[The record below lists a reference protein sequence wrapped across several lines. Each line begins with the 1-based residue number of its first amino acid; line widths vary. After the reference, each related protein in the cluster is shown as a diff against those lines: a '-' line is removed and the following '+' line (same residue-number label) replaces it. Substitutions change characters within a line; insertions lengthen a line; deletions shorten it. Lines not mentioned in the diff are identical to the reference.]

1 MVSDLVAA
9 LELPPV
15 PPLTY
20 RSRNASVSSSRTTSS
35 VGHHQERVS
44 NQNSPYLSRSPVV
57 DRGSPLVTHERAFDT
72 PSTSESHAGHYDT
85 ASPALSTTPVARAPP
100 VSSRRSRVPSKD
112 LLQSALDLA
121 EKAVQCDKANDVAGA
136 LAMYRDAVGRLRC
149 VMERV
154 GIELGPLPD
163 GLGLPEP
170 TDAEREDIAQARRR
184 REANGH
190 RSGDEGKILKG
201 IVSFAWELR
210 LVGMSPFWYP
220 KAHLPL
226 YIA

>member
-1 MVSDLVAA
+1 M
-9 LELPPV
+9 
-15 PPLTY
+15 
-20 RSRNASVSSSRTTSS
+20 
-35 VGHHQERVS
+35 S
-44 NQNSPYLSRSPVV
+44 NQNSPYFGNSPII
-57 DRGSPLVTHERAFDT
+57 DRGSPLVTQDRSFNNL
-72 PSTSESHAGHYDT
+72 SGSESHASHHCT
-85 ASPALSTTPVARAPP
+85 ASPALSTTPVARGPP
-100 VSSRRSRVPSKD
+100 VSSRRTRVPSKD

-121 EKAVQCDKANDVAGA
+121 EKAVQCDKANDVVGA

-154 GIELGPLPD
+154 GIELGPLPV

-201 IVSFAWELR
+201 IVSSALQRSLLLIFQAEFLG
-210 LVGMSPFWYP
+210 LNSTTLISHVSVSYV
-220 KAHLPL
+220 
-226 YIA
+226 

>member
-1 MVSDLVAA
+1 M
-9 LELPPV
+9 
-15 PPLTY
+15 
-20 RSRNASVSSSRTTSS
+20 
-35 VGHHQERVS
+35 S
-44 NQNSPYLSRSPVV
+44 NQNSPYLGKSPAI
-57 DRGSPLVTHERAFDT
+57 DRGSPLVTQERHYDT
-72 PSTSESHAGHYDT
+72 SGSESHASHYET

-121 EKAVQCDKANDVAGA
+121 EKAVQCDKANDVVGA

-154 GIELGPLPD
+154 GIELGPLPA

-201 IVSFAWELR
+201 IVSSALK
-210 LVGMSPFWYP
+210 GYSQ
-220 KAHLPL
+220 
-226 YIA
+226 